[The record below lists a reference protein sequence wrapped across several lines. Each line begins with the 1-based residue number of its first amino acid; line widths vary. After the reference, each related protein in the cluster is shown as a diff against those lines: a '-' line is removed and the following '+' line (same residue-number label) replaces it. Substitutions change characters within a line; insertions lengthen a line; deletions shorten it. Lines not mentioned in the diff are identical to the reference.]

1 MIFVNTKI
9 IIYRNNQ
16 LKTKKSIDKL
26 NLIVYNAKVPWL
38 GLASSRRKLSYRRI
52 YKRREKMKIN
62 KAEIVKTYGKNEQD
76 TGSIEVQIALLTAKI
91 SNLTEHL
98 KQNKQDKH
106 STRGLNQMVSTR
118 KKLLDYLSE
127 TDIERARSLKA
138 KLGIRG

>member
-1 MIFVNTKI
+1 
-9 IIYRNNQ
+9 
-16 LKTKKSIDKL
+16 
-26 NLIVYNAKVPWL
+26 
-38 GLASSRRKLSYRRI
+38 
-52 YKRREKMKIN
+52 MKIN

-118 KKLLDYLSE
+118 KKLLDYLAE